1 MTLELRAAQTPDGPA
16 LVDIEQQSF
25 TNPHWDL
32 DSFFQYDC
40 SVAVVEKAV
49 VGFCVTRE
57 IGPAIAEEPAERE
70 ILNIA
75 VHAHFRRRGIAT
87 SLLTNEL
94 NRSATHFLEVR
105 ESNYTARRLYE
116 KLGFRA
122 VATRKQYYE
131 NPSEAAVVMTL
142 KRW

>member
-1 MTLELRAAQTPDGPA
+1 MTVELRAAYRADGPA

-25 TNPHWDL
+25 ANPH
-32 DSFFQYDC
+32 DC
-40 SVAVVEKAV
+40 SVALVENAV

-57 IGPAIAEEPAERE
+57 IAPAIAEEPAERE

-75 VHAHFRRRGIAT
+75 VHARFRRQGIAT
-87 SLLTNEL
+87 ILLENEL

-105 ESNYTARRLYE
+105 ESNYSAHQLYE

-122 VATRKQYYE
+122 IVTRKQYYE
-131 NPSEAAVVMTL
+131 NPSEAAIVMTF
-142 KRW
+142 KR